1 MTATEKPAPAADD
14 TGRPTAHDDAGPP
27 SPPTGH
33 VIVYGVRGVG
43 LRTVEQLHAAEVAV
57 VVVEAGPEDA
67 DPVAERLLRA
77 WGVPRHEG
85 RTREALAAA
94 GLDRAAAVVCVPDDD
109 LQAMQVAL
117 LVRRTRPDVRLAVR
131 MDNTAVGRALA
142 QVTGE
147 GSVLDVAAL
156 AARPVVEACLGRR
169 PRPFTVAG
177 RTFVAA
183 ELVADRD
190 ATLRELYG
198 ELAPVAVARHGADT
212 LICPDRDAP
221 VRRADRVTAVGTLE
235 QFAARGVPVGEGDR
249 PVPRHAAG
257 ARSAGAARAARFEE
271 HGGAPGL
278 RALLRSL
285 VDEADRQLR
294 MTLLTLLA
302 VFLVSVVVLRL
313 GYVKES
319 GEGMTLLDAVY
330 FTVETIGTVG
340 YGDFSFAEQ
349 APWLRAYAIVLMIVG
364 VVLAAILFALLTQLL
379 VSSRLERSFGQ
390 RRVGAMRG
398 HVIVVGLGAIGVR
411 VVEDLVAAGRRV
423 VAIELDP
430 ANRHLARV
438 RALDVPVVAGDAT
451 DTTVLATVNL
461 ASATAVAVLTS
472 DDLVNVETGLA
483 VRDQLADRWADVPVV
498 LRVFDRE
505 LGVTIREGFD
515 FRYVRSTEALV
526 APWFVGAAL
535 GLDVLGT
542 FHVDQEA
549 FLVGHL
555 RVAPGGGLDGLAR
568 QDLSARTRVIAIH
581 RANSPEGVLEHPPR
595 PQTRFVAGDEIYLVG
610 PYEELLSV
618 LRRDTL
624 GRDTLGRNPVV
635 Q

>member
-14 TGRPTAHDDAGPP
+14 TGRPTAHDDAGPA

-33 VIVYGVRGVG
+33 VIVYGLRGVG
-43 LRTVEQLHAAEVAV
+43 LRTVEQLHAAGVAV

-67 DPVAERLLRA
+67 DPVAERLLTA
-77 WGVPRHEG
+77 WDVPRHGG

-117 LVRRTRPDVRLAVR
+117 LVRRTRPDVRLVVR

-142 QVTGE
+142 QVTGK

-156 AARPVVEACLGRR
+156 AAQPVGEACLGRR

-198 ELAPVAVARHGADT
+198 ELAPVAVARRGADT

-221 VRRADRVTAVGTLE
+221 VLRADRVTAVGTLE
-235 QFAARGVPVGEGDR
+235 QFAARGVPVAEGER
-249 PVPRHAAG
+249 PVARHAAG
-257 ARSAGAARAARFEE
+257 ARSAGAARAARLEE

-285 VDEADRQLR
+285 VDEADRQLK
-294 MTLLTLLA
+294 MTLLTLLG
-302 VFLVSVVVLRL
+302 VFVVSVVVLRL

-319 GEGMTLLDAVY
+319 GERMTLLDAVY

-349 APWLRAYAIVLMIVG
+349 APWLRAYAIILMVVG

-379 VSSRLERSFGQ
+379 VSSRLEHSFGQ

-411 VVEDLVAAGRRV
+411 VVEDLIAAGRRV
-423 VAIELDP
+423 VVLELDP

-438 RALDVPVVAGDAT
+438 RALDVPVVTGDAT

-461 ASATAVAVLTS
+461 AYGHRGRRAHQRRSGQRRDRPGRARPARRPVGGRAGGATGVRPRAGRDDPRGLRLPVRPLHGGTGGAV
-472 DDLVNVETGLA
+472 
-483 VRDQLADRWADVPVV
+483 VRGR
-498 LRVFDRE
+498 
-505 LGVTIREGFD
+505 
-515 FRYVRSTEALV
+515 
-526 APWFVGAAL
+526 GAA
-535 GLDVLGT
+535 GWTCSGPST
-542 FHVDQEA
+542 STRRRSSWA
-549 FLVGHL
+549 TCASPRAAGWT
-555 RVAPGGGLDGLAR
+555 AWP
-568 QDLSARTRVIAIH
+568 ART
-581 RANSPEGVLEHPPR
+581 SR
-595 PQTRFVAGDEIYLVG
+595 PVPG
-610 PYEELLSV
+610 
-618 LRRDTL
+618 
-624 GRDTLGRNPVV
+624 
-635 Q
+635 

>member
-1 MTATEKPAPAADD
+1 MTSS
-14 TGRPTAHDDAGPP
+14 PP
-27 SPPTGH
+27 SGH

-43 LRTVEQLHAAEVAV
+43 LRTVEQLHAAGVAV
-57 VVVEAGPEDA
+57 VVVEAGPDDV
-67 DPVAERLLRA
+67 DPVAEALLA
-77 WGVPRHEG
+77 TWDVPRHGG
-85 RTREALAAA
+85 RTREALVAA
-94 GLDRAAAVVCVPDDD
+94 GLDRAAAMVCVPDDD

-117 LVRRTRPDVRLAVR
+117 LVRRTRPDVRLVVR

-156 AARPVVEACLGRR
+156 AALPVVEACLGRR

-177 RTFVAA
+177 RTFAAA

-190 ATLRELYG
+190 ASLRQLYG
-198 ELAPVAVARHGADT
+198 ELAPVAVAHPDADMV
-212 LICPDRDAP
+212 ICPDRDSP
-221 VRRADRVTAVGTLE
+221 VRRGDRVTAVGTLD
-235 QFAARGVPVGEGDR
+235 QLAARGVPVSDDAAA
-249 PVPRHAAG
+249 PRHAAG
-257 ARSAGAARAARFEE
+257 ARSAGAARAVRLAE
-271 HGGAPGL
+271 HGPGPGL

-302 VFLVSVVVLRL
+302 VFVVSVVVLRL

-319 GEGMTLLDAVY
+319 GEGMSVLDAVY

-349 APWLRAYAIVLMIVG
+349 APWLRAYAIVLMVSG

-398 HVIVVGLGAIGVR
+398 HVIVVGLGATGVR

-423 VAIELDP
+423 VVLELDP
-430 ANRHLARV
+430 ANRHLTRI
-438 RALDVPVVAGDAT
+438 RALDVPVVTGDAT
-451 DTTVLATVNL
+451 DATVLATVNL
-461 ASATAVAVLTS
+461 ASAAAVAVLTS

-483 VRDQLADRWADVPVV
+483 VRDQLGDRWADVPMV
-498 LRVFDRE
+498 LRVYDRE
-505 LGVTIREGFD
+505 LGVTIREGFG

-526 APWFVGAAL
+526 APWIVGAAL

-581 RANSPEGVLEHPPR
+581 RAHSPDGVLEHPPR
-595 PQTRFVAGDEIYLVG
+595 PQTRFAAGDEIYLVG

-624 GRDTLGRNPVV
+624 GRDPVAP
-635 Q
+635 

>member
-1 MTATEKPAPAADD
+1 
-14 TGRPTAHDDAGPP
+14 
-27 SPPTGH
+27 
-33 VIVYGVRGVG
+33 
-43 LRTVEQLHAAEVAV
+43 
-57 VVVEAGPEDA
+57 
-67 DPVAERLLRA
+67 
-77 WGVPRHEG
+77 
-85 RTREALAAA
+85 
-94 GLDRAAAVVCVPDDD
+94 
-109 LQAMQVAL
+109 
-117 LVRRTRPDVRLAVR
+117 
-131 MDNTAVGRALA
+131 
-142 QVTGE
+142 
-147 GSVLDVAAL
+147 
-156 AARPVVEACLGRR
+156 
-169 PRPFTVAG
+169 
-177 RTFVAA
+177 
-183 ELVADRD
+183 
-190 ATLRELYG
+190 
-198 ELAPVAVARHGADT
+198 
-212 LICPDRDAP
+212 
-221 VRRADRVTAVGTLE
+221 
-235 QFAARGVPVGEGDR
+235 
-249 PVPRHAAG
+249 
-257 ARSAGAARAARFEE
+257 
-271 HGGAPGL
+271 
-278 RALLRSL
+278 
-285 VDEADRQLR
+285 

-302 VFLVSVVVLRL
+302 VFVVSVVVLRL

-319 GEGMTLLDAVY
+319 GERMSLLDAVY

-349 APWLRAYAIVLMIVG
+349 APWLRAYAIVLMIAG

-379 VSSRLERSFGQ
+379 VSSRLEHSFGQ

-411 VVEDLVAAGRRV
+411 VVEDLIAAGRRV
-423 VAIELDP
+423 VVLELDP

-438 RALDVPVVAGDAT
+438 RALDVPVVTGDAT

-483 VRDQLADRWADVPVV
+483 VRDQLGDRWGDVPVV

-581 RANSPEGVLEHPPR
+581 RANSAEGVLEHPPR
-595 PQTRFVAGDEIYLVG
+595 PRTRFVAGDEIYLVG

-624 GRDTLGRNPVV
+624 GRDPVA

>member
-1 MTATEKPAPAADD
+1 M
-14 TGRPTAHDDAGPP
+14 
-27 SPPTGH
+27 
-33 VIVYGVRGVG
+33 
-43 LRTVEQLHAAEVAV
+43 

-77 WGVPRHEG
+77 WGVPRHGG

-235 QFAARGVPVGEGDR
+235 QFAARGVPVGEGER
-249 PVPRHAAG
+249 PASRHAAG

-379 VSSRLERSFGQ
+379 VSSRLEHSFGQ

-423 VAIELDP
+423 VASSSTP
-430 ANRHLARV
+430 
-438 RALDVPVVAGDAT
+438 PTAT
-451 DTTVLATVNL
+451 SP
-461 ASATAVAVLTS
+461 ASA
-472 DDLVNVETGLA
+472 
-483 VRDQLADRWADVPVV
+483 P
-498 LRVFDRE
+498 
-505 LGVTIREGFD
+505 
-515 FRYVRSTEALV
+515 STC
-526 APWFVGAAL
+526 PW
-535 GLDVLGT
+535 
-542 FHVDQEA
+542 
-549 FLVGHL
+549 
-555 RVAPGGGLDGLAR
+555 
-568 QDLSARTRVIAIH
+568 
-581 RANSPEGVLEHPPR
+581 SPATPPTPPCWPPSTWPPPPR
-595 PQTRFVAGDEIYLVG
+595 SPC
-610 PYEELLSV
+610 
-618 LRRDTL
+618 
-624 GRDTLGRNPVV
+624 
-635 Q
+635 

>member
-1 MTATEKPAPAADD
+1 MTSPAP
-14 TGRPTAHDDAGPP
+14 
-27 SPPTGH
+27 SGH

-43 LRTVEQLHAAEVAV
+43 LRTVEQVHAADVAV
-57 VVVEAGPEDA
+57 DVVEAGPDDA
-67 DPVAERLLRA
+67 DPVAEGLLTT
-77 WGVPRHEG
+77 WGVPRCVG
-85 RTREALAAA
+85 RAHEALAAA
-94 GLDRAAAVVCVPDDD
+94 GLEGAAAVVCVPDDE
-109 LQAMQVAL
+109 LQALQVAL
-117 LVRRTRPDVRLAVR
+117 LVRRIRPDVRLVVR

-142 QVTGE
+142 QVTGT
-147 GSVLDVAAL
+147 GSVIDVAAL
-156 AARPVVEACLGRR
+156 AALPVVEACLGRR
-169 PRPFTVAG
+169 PRPFVVAG
-177 RTFVAA
+177 RTFAAA

-190 ATLRELYG
+190 GSLRELYG
-198 ELAPVAVARHGADT
+198 ELAPVAVARIGADT
-212 LICPDRDAP
+212 VICPDRDAP
-221 VRRADRVTAVGTLE
+221 AFRGDRVTAVGTLE
-235 QFAARGVPVGEGDR
+235 QFAARGVPIGDDQR
-249 PVPRHAAG
+249 PAPGHAAG
-257 ARSAGAARAARFEE
+257 ARSSGAARAARIEE
-271 HGGAPGL
+271 YGGAPGL
-278 RALLRSL
+278 RTLLRSL
-285 VDEADRQLR
+285 VAEADRQLR
-294 MTLLTLLA
+294 ATLLTLLI

-319 GEGMTLLDAVY
+319 GAGMTLLDAVY

-364 VVLAAILFALLTQLL
+364 VVLAAVLFALLTQLL
-379 VSSRLERSFGQ
+379 VSRRLERSFGQ

-423 VAIELDP
+423 VALERDP
-430 ANRHLARV
+430 GNRHLARV
-438 RALDVPVVAGDAT
+438 RALDVPVVIGDAT
-451 DTTVLATVNL
+451 DTAVLATVNL
-461 ASATAVAVLTS
+461 ASAAAVAALTS

-483 VRDQLADRWADVPVV
+483 VRDQLGDGWADVPVV

-535 GLDVLGT
+535 GLDVLAA

-568 QDLSARTRVIAIH
+568 QDLSARTRVIAIQ
-581 RANSPEGVLEHPPR
+581 RAGSAEGVLVQPSR
-595 PQTRFVAGDEIYLVG
+595 PETRFAAGDEIYLVG

-618 LRRDTL
+618 LRSDTL
-624 GRDTLGRNPVV
+624 GRVAVIDPSAAPVSADER
-635 Q
+635 